1 VPFGKHQ
8 VFAVTITHN
17 KYTQYVGKMQNFKW
31 CGTYSNHCSK
41 GSAGHRSNAA
51 HLHATKGKLLLDP
64 GHPLLLPAR
73 IIKGAIL
80 KYNQCRSVLTAA

>member
-1 VPFGKHQ
+1 
-8 VFAVTITHN
+8 
-17 KYTQYVGKMQNFKW
+17 VGKMQNFKW
-31 CGTYSNHCSK
+31 GGTYSNHSSK
-41 GSAGHRSNAA
+41 SSAGHRSYTD
-51 HLHATKGKLLLDP
+51 HLHATNGKLLLGP